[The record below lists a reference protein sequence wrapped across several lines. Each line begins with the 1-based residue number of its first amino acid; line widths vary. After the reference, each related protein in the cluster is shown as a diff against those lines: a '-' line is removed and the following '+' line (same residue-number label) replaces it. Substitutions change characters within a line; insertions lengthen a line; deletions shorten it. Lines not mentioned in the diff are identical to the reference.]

1 MRITQGEIV
10 DLQTVL
16 HIEMEDEDVRPYLDI
31 GYQKVKPHISFPGF
45 RKGRVPRHIALQ
57 FLGKEAILNEV
68 LDTML
73 PEVTGRAIDEQ
84 ELVPGGM
91 PDMEV
96 LDLDPVTFKAT
107 VPLRP
112 EVELGDYRSI
122 RVDVEESE
130 VGEEDVQERLESL
143 RNSVA
148 SWEPVERPVEMGDM
162 ITMTATGAVDGNNI
176 LDETDT
182 VFMLVEDAERPF
194 PGFAEALVGAE
205 LDTPKEFELT
215 VGEDFPVEEVA
226 GKPVEVSVTVS
237 DVKERILP
245 ELDEEFAQ
253 GIGEGYDSLDA
264 LREQVEEELKTEFQ
278 NTAEQEL
285 RDSAMNSLLESSNA
299 SIAPV
304 IVEHEVE
311 HMLNE
316 QVQTLARIN
325 IRFDD
330 YLRSV
335 GSSEDELREQLREEA
350 VNRIKRAVA
359 LEKLGEAEGIDIT
372 DEEVDERIQSI
383 IEQNREQYPDAP
395 ADPEITDDMRSSV
408 RRMMHSES
416 VMERLVAIAKGEA
429 PDPPE
434 AEEES
439 ETETATAE
447 MATDEAATAE
457 VATEEPAEAES
468 KEE

>member
-16 HIEMEDEDVRPYLDI
+16 HIEMEDEDIRPYLDI

-45 RKGRVPRHIALQ
+45 RKGRVPRHIVLQ
-57 FLGKEAILNEV
+57 FVGREALLNEV

-84 ELVPGGM
+84 ELEPGGM

-112 EVELGDYRSI
+112 QVELGDYRDI
-122 RVDVEESE
+122 RVEVEQSE
-130 VGEEDVQERLESL
+130 IGEEDVQERLERL
-143 RNSVA
+143 RNSMA
-148 SWEPVERPVEMGDM
+148 SWEPVERPVQMDDM
-162 ITMTATGAVDGNNI
+162 VTMTATGAVEDNTI

-182 VFMLVEDAERPF
+182 VYLLVEDADRPF
-194 PGFAEALVGAE
+194 PGFPEALVGAE

-215 VGEDFPVEEVA
+215 VADDFPVDEYA
-226 GKPVEVSVTVS
+226 GKSVQVTVTVS

-245 ELDEEFAQ
+245 ELDEEFVQ
-253 GIGEGYDSLDA
+253 GIGEGYDSMEA
-264 LREQVEEELKTEFQ
+264 LREQIEEELKTESE
-278 NTAEQEL
+278 NAAEQEV
-285 RDSAMNSLLESSNA
+285 RESAINSLLEGA
-299 SIAPV
+299 SAVIAPV
-304 IVEHEVE
+304 IIDNEVNY
-311 HMLNE
+311 MLNE
-316 QVQTLARIN
+316 QAQTLARMN

-350 VNRIKRAVA
+350 ITRIKRAVA
-359 LEKLGEAEGIDIT
+359 LEKLGEAEGIDVS
-372 DEEVDERIQSI
+372 DDDVEERIESLM
-383 IEQNREQYPDAP
+383 EQNREQYPDAP
-395 ADPEITDDMRSSV
+395 DTPEITDDMRSSI
-408 RRMMHSES
+408 RRMMHSER
-416 VMERLVAIAKGEA
+416 VMERLVEIAKGEA
-429 PDPPE
+429 PDVAGSAEESE
-434 AEEES
+434 AEETS
-439 ETETATAE
+439 DET
-447 MATDEAATAE
+447 
-457 VATEEPAEAES
+457 AEAES

>member
-16 HIEMEDEDVRPYLDI
+16 HIEMEDEDIRPYIDI
-31 GYQKVKPHISFPGF
+31 GYQKVRPHISYPGF

-57 FLGKEAILNEV
+57 FLGREAILNEV

-84 ELVPGGM
+84 QLEPGGM

-112 EVELGDYRSI
+112 QVELGDYRSI
-122 RVDVEESE
+122 RVEVEEPEIGEKDVEE
-130 VGEEDVQERLESL
+130 RLERL
-143 RNSVA
+143 RNSMA
-148 SWEPVERPVEMGDM
+148 SWEPAERPVNMDDM
-162 ITMTATGAVDGNNI
+162 VTMTATGTVEGETV

-182 VFMLVEDAERPF
+182 VYLLVEDADRPF
-194 PGFAEALVGAE
+194 PGFPEALVGAE

-215 VGEDFPVEEVA
+215 VADDFPVEEFA
-226 GKPVEVSVTVS
+226 GKSVQVSVTVS

-253 GIGEGYDSLDA
+253 SIGEGYDSLEA
-264 LREQVEEELKTEFQ
+264 LREQVEEELKTESEGS
-278 NTAEQEL
+278 AEQEL
-285 RDSAMNSLLESSNA
+285 RESAVSSLLEGA
-299 SIAPV
+299 EAQIAPV
-304 IVEHEVE
+304 IIEHEVE

-316 QVQTLARIN
+316 QRQTLARIN

-330 YLRSV
+330 YMRSV
-335 GSSEDELREQLREEA
+335 GSSEDELREQMRDEA
-350 VNRIKRAVA
+350 ITRIKRAVA
-359 LEKLGEAEGIDIT
+359 LEKLGEAEGIDVS
-372 DEEVDERIQSI
+372 DEDVEERIESI
-383 IEQNREQYPDAP
+383 MEQNREQYPDATEE
-395 ADPEITDDMRSSV
+395 PEITDDVKSSI
-408 RRMMHSES
+408 RRMMSSER
-416 VMERLVAIAKGEA
+416 VMERLVAIARGEA
-429 PDPPE
+429 PDLAESAEE
-434 AEEES
+434 AEPEEAES
-439 ETETATAE
+439 TEDA
-447 MATDEAATAE
+447 
-457 VATEEPAEAES
+457 AEAES

>member
-16 HIEMEDEDVRPYLDI
+16 HIEMEDEEVRPYIDI
-31 GYQKVKPHISFPGF
+31 GYQKVKPLISYPGF

-57 FLGKEAILNEV
+57 MLGRETLLNEV

-73 PEVTGRAIDEQ
+73 PEVTGRAMEEQ
-84 ELVPGGM
+84 ELEPGGM

-112 EVELGDYRSI
+112 QVELGEYRDI
-122 RVDVEESE
+122 RVDVEQSE
-130 VGEEDVQERLESL
+130 IGEEDVQERLERL
-143 RNSVA
+143 RSSMA
-148 SWEPVERPVEMGDM
+148 SWEPVERPVQMDDM
-162 ITMTATGAVDGNNI
+162 VTMTATGTVDDNTI

-182 VFMLVEDAERPF
+182 VYLLVEDADRPF
-194 PGFAEALVGAE
+194 PGFPEALVGAE

-215 VGEDFPVEEVA
+215 VADDFPVDEYA
-226 GKPVEVSVTVS
+226 GQPVQVTVTVS

-245 ELDEEFAQ
+245 ELDEEFVQ
-253 GIGEGYDSLDA
+253 EIGEGYDSMEA
-264 LREQVEEELKTEFQ
+264 LREQIEEELKTESE
-278 NTAEQEL
+278 NAAEQEV
-285 RDSAMNSLLESSNA
+285 RESAMSSLLEGA
-299 SIAPV
+299 SAVIAPV
-304 IVEHEVE
+304 IIDNEVNY
-311 HMLNE
+311 MFNE
-316 QVQTLARIN
+316 QAQTLARMN

-359 LEKLGEAEGIDIT
+359 LEKLGEAEGIDVS
-372 DEEVDERIQSI
+372 DDDVEERIESLM
-383 IEQNREQYPDAP
+383 EQNREQYPNAP
-395 ADPEITDDMRSSV
+395 DTPEITDDMRSSI
-408 RRMMHSES
+408 RRMMHSER
-416 VMERLVAIAKGEA
+416 VMERLVEIAKGEA
-429 PDPPE
+429 PDIAEPAEESEEPE
-434 AEEES
+434 AEVTS
-439 ETETATAE
+439 AET
-447 MATDEAATAE
+447 
-457 VATEEPAEAES
+457 AEAES

>member
-16 HIEMEDEDVRPYLDI
+16 HIEMEDEDIRPYLDI
-31 GYQKVKPHISFPGF
+31 GYQKVRPHISFPGF

-84 ELVPGGM
+84 ELEPGGM

-112 EVELGDYRSI
+112 QVELGDYRSI
-122 RVDVEESE
+122 RVEAEESEIGEKDVEE
-130 VGEEDVQERLESL
+130 RLERL
-143 RNSVA
+143 RNSMA
-148 SWEPVERPVEMGDM
+148 SWEPVERPVKMDDM
-162 ITMTATGAVDGNNI
+162 VTMTATGTVEGNTI

-182 VFMLVEDAERPF
+182 VYLLVEDADRPF
-194 PGFAEALVGAE
+194 PGFPEALVGAE
-205 LDTPKEFELT
+205 LDALKEFELT
-215 VGEDFPVEEVA
+215 VADDFPVEEVA
-226 GKPVEVSVTVS
+226 GKPVQVSVTVS

-253 GIGEGYDSLDA
+253 SIGEGYDSLEA
-264 LREQVEEELKTEFQ
+264 LREQVEEELKAEFE
-278 NTAEQEL
+278 NTTEQEL
-285 RDSAMNSLLESSNA
+285 RESAVNSLLEGA
-299 SIAPV
+299 EAQIAPV
-304 IVEHEVE
+304 IIQHEVE

-316 QVQTLARIN
+316 QMQTLARIN

-330 YLRSV
+330 YMRSV
-335 GSSEDELREQLREEA
+335 GSSEEELREQMREEA
-350 VNRIKRAVA
+350 ITRIKRAVA
-359 LEKLGEAEGIDIT
+359 LEKLGEAEGIDVS
-372 DEEVDERIQSI
+372 DEDVDERIQSI
-383 IEQNREQYPDAP
+383 LEDNREQYPEATEE
-395 ADPEITDDMRSSV
+395 PEITDDVRMSV
-408 RRMMHSES
+408 RRAMHSER

-429 PDPPE
+429 PE
-434 AEEES
+434 LAESTEDV
-439 ETETATAE
+439 ETGTAE
-447 MATDEAATAE
+447 SSDD
-457 VATEEPAEAES
+457 AES

>member
-16 HIEMEDEDVRPYLDI
+16 HIEMEDEDIRPYLDI

-45 RKGRVPRHIALQ
+45 RKGRVPRHIVLQ
-57 FLGKEAILNEV
+57 FVGREALLNEV

-84 ELVPGGM
+84 ELEPGGM

-112 EVELGDYRSI
+112 QVELGDYRDI
-122 RVDVEESE
+122 RVEVEQSE
-130 VGEEDVQERLESL
+130 IGEEDVQERLERL
-143 RNSVA
+143 RSSMA
-148 SWEPVERPVEMGDM
+148 SWEPVERPVQMDDM
-162 ITMTATGAVDGNNI
+162 VTMTATGTVEDNTI

-182 VFMLVEDAERPF
+182 VYLLVEDAERPF
-194 PGFAEALVGAE
+194 PGFPEALVGAE

-215 VGEDFPVEEVA
+215 VADDFPVDEYA
-226 GKPVEVSVTVS
+226 GKPVQVTVTVS

-245 ELDEEFAQ
+245 ELDEEFVQ
-253 GIGEGYDSLDA
+253 GIGEGYDSMEA
-264 LREQVEEELKTEFQ
+264 LREQIEEELKTESE
-278 NTAEQEL
+278 NTAEQEV
-285 RDSAMNSLLESSNA
+285 RESAINSLLEGANA
-299 SIAPV
+299 VIAPV
-304 IVEHEVE
+304 IIDNEVNY
-311 HMLNE
+311 MLNE
-316 QVQTLARIN
+316 QAQTLARMN

-350 VNRIKRAVA
+350 VTRIKRAVA
-359 LEKLGEAEGIDIT
+359 LEKLGEAEGIDVS
-372 DEEVDERIQSI
+372 DDDVEERIESLM
-383 IEQNREQYPDAP
+383 EQNREQYPDAP
-395 ADPEITDDMRSSV
+395 ETPEITDDMRSSI
-408 RRMMHSES
+408 RRMMHSER
-416 VMERLVAIAKGEA
+416 VMERLVEIAKGEA
-429 PDPPE
+429 PDIAGSAEELE
-434 AEEES
+434 AEETPD
-439 ETETATAE
+439 ET
-447 MATDEAATAE
+447 
-457 VATEEPAEAES
+457 AEAES